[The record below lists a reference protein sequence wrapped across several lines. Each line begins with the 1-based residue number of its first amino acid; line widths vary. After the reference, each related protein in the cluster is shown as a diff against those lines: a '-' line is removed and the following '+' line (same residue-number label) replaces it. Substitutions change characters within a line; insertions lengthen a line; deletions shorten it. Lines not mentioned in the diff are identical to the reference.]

1 MPLPDA
7 ASRARLT
14 ELGIDLWVLRGRA
27 RPAAQAGSGDDLP
40 HHAVSVSDLSPR
52 LRLASGDGDWLL
64 VQDSPWDGRHGR
76 LLDDIQAAIGTGRC
90 RFGQW
95 AHSDSAG
102 VGVDQLET
110 RGIHRVLAF
119 GKVPGGD
126 LPDTVLVAPGL
137 DQLASAADARKH
149 LWQLLS
155 AQLEN

>member
-14 ELGIDLWVLRGRA
+14 ELGIDLWVLRSRA
-27 RPAAQAGSGDDLP
+27 RPASQAEPEVAQP
-40 HHAVSVSDLSPR
+40 RHAESVSGLSPR

-110 RGIHRVLAF
+110 RGIRRVLAF
-119 GKVPGGD
+119 GDVPGRN

-137 DQLASAADARKH
+137 DQLATAADARKH

-155 AQLEN
+155 AELES